1 MITAR
6 DEIRPATWRLNLNN
20 PSTTGQKSNLGDCNF
35 AAATDALAATFQKTL
50 RYVHTI
56 LVPRALQAWRHAPA
70 SFPQIKH
77 RAGTV
82 GREGLGH

>member
-6 DEIRPATWRLNLNN
+6 DEIRPATWRLNLNH

-35 AAATDALAATFQKTL
+35 AAATMRSL
-50 RYVHTI
+50 RLFRISNVHT
-56 LVPRALQAWRHAPA
+56 LPNSFSWRHAPA
-70 SFPQIKH
+70 SFPHIKH

-82 GREGLGH
+82 DREGLGH

>member
-6 DEIRPATWRLNLNN
+6 DEIRPATWRLNLNH

-50 RYVHTI
+50 SNVHT
-56 LVPRALQAWRHAPA
+56 LPNSFSWRHAPA
-70 SFPQIKH
+70 SFPHIKH

-82 GREGLGH
+82 DREGLGH